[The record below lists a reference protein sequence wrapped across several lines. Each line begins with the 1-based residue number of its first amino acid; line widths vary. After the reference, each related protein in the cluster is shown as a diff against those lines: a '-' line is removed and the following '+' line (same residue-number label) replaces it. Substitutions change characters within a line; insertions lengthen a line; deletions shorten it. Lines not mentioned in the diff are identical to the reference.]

1 MLLHCFDYLKFYR
14 GGGILMFVIPLLFL
28 ALVAVGIFILIR
40 KPRKEDN
47 NLDIL
52 KNRLAKGEISIEQF
66 EEIKSHLK

>member
-1 MLLHCFDYLKFYR
+1 
-14 GGGILMFVIPLLFL
+14 MFVIPLLFL